1 MNDTLTW
8 KIIDAFFKDNP
19 KYMVSHHIDSF
30 NSFFNEG
37 IKQIIK
43 EKNPLYLD
51 FPDYDVKCELWI
63 GGEDSSKIY
72 YSKPAIYDADR
83 THFMFPNEARLRNM
97 TYGSTIHYDV
107 DVLIKNKDGVVI
119 SKNNIQKM
127 LLGRFPI
134 MLQSS
139 ACVLY
144 GLDKH
149 IRFQMGECRNDV
161 GGYFLINGNEKG
173 IICQEKFADNMIYV
187 RDSGNDIYSHSVEI
201 RSVSEDASKP
211 IRTISLKITSPT
223 SKQSNGY
230 ISAILPNVRLPIP
243 LFILMRALG
252 VESDKDIIKYCL
264 LDLESNSRFIELFRP
279 SIYDA
284 GTIFDQSTAIKYIGR
299 LTKGKTDH
307 HSMEILTNYLLPH
320 VGEMNFTNKAL
331 FIGFMVKS
339 LLDVFIGEQK
349 ATDRDSFTFKRIELS
364 GTLLYDLFRECYFKH
379 QHEIVKSFD
388 NVYYYASKNGD
399 NYNDNPEDIILNN
412 TNLFTDFKNKKEAIE
427 TRFLKAFKGDWGT
440 TSHTKRIG
448 IVQDIPRLSFNSF
461 ISFLRKINLPLDAS
475 AKIVKPRLA
484 HTTHW
489 GIIDPV
495 DTPDGGHC
503 GLHKS
508 LAIIAGVT
516 IGYSPVALIEWL
528 KINTDMKTLPECSI
542 YIISKLIKLFINGNW
557 IGMISN
563 PNKTVDLFKL
573 HRRHALIPQHT
584 SIRWD
589 IPNNTIFIYTDSG
602 RLYRPI
608 FYVNNGIP
616 SYSNITE
623 ETELSWHNLVCGY
636 EKMLDKDFSIKNHKI
651 YSPNDLYGKTE
662 LTQYGGASIDLADT
676 SEFDGALIAMNYSNI
691 TVPEFRH
698 THVEIHPSL
707 VMGVIGSQ
715 LIFPEHNQCVRDV
728 FGCGQT
734 KQTVSLY
741 HTNYNVR
748 VDKTG
753 IILNNGQVPVVKTRY
768 LNYINNE
775 EHPCG
780 ENAIVAI
787 MSLNGYNVEDS
798 ILFNESSIQRGMF
811 RTTYFSV
818 YEGEEESS
826 EVNKSNDTI
835 FSDMKNNAT
844 KLKPGNNYSKLN
856 QYGLIDENQTVDE
869 DTILIGMLNKELES
883 EKYNDVSIGP
893 KKGQVGVVD
902 KSYMTDG
909 KDGFRIAKVKI
920 RSERSPNI
928 GDKFASRHGQKGTV
942 GLIIPERDM
951 PFTSSGLK
959 PDIIIN
965 PHAIPSRMT
974 IGQLI
979 ESIVAKSCVS
989 LGYSGDGTAFVNK
1002 SNMVESFGKI
1012 LTTCGFHS
1020 SGNEILYNGQTGE
1033 QIESAIFIGP
1043 TYYMRLKH
1051 MVKDKINYRARGP
1064 MTMLTRQP
1072 VQGRAND
1079 GGLRI
1084 GEMERDGLVAHGVNA
1099 FIRESMLVRGDD
1111 YYIAICNKSGTIAIY
1126 NESCNMFLSPF
1137 MDGPIKFN
1145 GLNTDNLKLESMS
1158 TFGKTFS
1165 IIRIPYAFKLFMQE
1179 LITMNVQMRIITEDN
1194 VDQLTNVMFAGSEA
1208 TFRPDLNNGN
1218 DLNTESTSHFSITK
1232 YDNSIKP
1239 AITEPYIEF
1248 ESYIIN
1254 VHSKHKITSRLDKV
1268 IISVSDLIRITQ
1280 PLTIIVTSN
1289 EDRWIKSKE
1298 SVKTSFE
1305 KKEYGTID
1313 MFDDF
1318 PSKLQNMGLVGAS
1331 RETVVI
1337 YEIINQMNMFQYKLI
1352 NFLKINA
1359 MCSKATSIAVSH
1371 LFEKYAENSSRIVSG
1386 RAQLSLNMIELITT
1400 PELSSVSFV
1409 SDVNA
1414 ILNQYPDKLH
1424 VYICDTTDYR
1434 DINTAS
1440 NKDKSLYVYYRL
1452 IFGLLTLQVGGTLI
1466 AKLDIFYTPFL
1477 RSLIALVSTQFDEA
1491 FLILPQSITPLEQC
1505 VYMHS
1510 RGYKGINPDFRDILL
1525 FNLEVY
1531 NKLNIIPE
1539 LNGSLINPDKLLLID
1554 EILYEILKKCIHVY
1568 VKTDNMLSL
1577 LDKQTPDEKLNMK
1590 NKTQKEWLI
1599 RNGVGVE
1606 RVKQSH
1612 AESIRMMAADAAAQ
1626 NTITEEM
1633 EREQSR
1639 QFARQMKA
1647 SRDME
1652 AVSYGVLQPNNVV
1665 QPPKPS
1671 ILFDVESPL
1680 TDESNEE
1687 PLVKKVSI

>member
-8 KIIDAFFKDNP
+8 KIIDVFFKDNP

-51 FPDYDVKCELWI
+51 FSDYNVKCEIWI
-63 GGEDSSKIY
+63 GGIDSSKIF
-72 YSKPAIYDADR
+72 YSKPAIYDSDR

-107 DVLIKNKDGVVI
+107 DLLIKTIEGELI
-119 SKNNIQKM
+119 SKHSIPKI

-144 GLDKH
+144 GLNKH
-149 IRFQMGECRNDV
+149 IRFQMGECRNDM
-161 GGYFLINGNEKG
+161 GGYFIIDGSEKG

-230 ISAILPNVRLPIP
+230 ISAIIPNVRLPIP

-264 LDLESNSRFIELFRP
+264 LDLDTNSRFIELFRP
-279 SIYDA
+279 SIHDA

-307 HSMEILTNYLLPH
+307 HSIEILTNYLLPH

-364 GTLLYDLFRECYFKH
+364 GILLYDLFRECYFKH
-379 QHEIVKSFD
+379 QHEIVKGFD
-388 NVYYYASKNGD
+388 NVYYYAHKNGEKYTD
-399 NYNDNPEDIILNN
+399 NAENIIFNN
-412 TNLFTDFKNKKEAIE
+412 LKLFTEFKNKKELIE
-427 TRFLKAFKGDWGT
+427 NRFLKAFKGDWGT

-448 IVQDIPRLSFNSF
+448 VVQDIPRLSFNSF
-461 ISFLRKINLPLDAS
+461 ISFLRKINLPFDS
-475 AKIVKPRLA
+475 SSKIIKPRLA

-489 GIIDPV
+489 GVIDPV

-508 LAIIAGVT
+508 LAIIAGIT
-516 IGYSPVALIEWL
+516 TGFSPLAIIEWL
-528 KINTDMKTLPECSI
+528 RLNTELKTLPECSI
-542 YIISKLIKLFINGNW
+542 YIISKSIKLFVNGNW

-563 PNKTVDLFKL
+563 PNKLVNLFKF
-573 HRRHALIPQHT
+573 HRRHSLIPQHT

-589 IPNNTIFIYTDSG
+589 IPKNIIFIYTDSG

-608 FYVNNGIP
+608 FYVHNGIP
-616 SYSNITE
+616 SYSNIDE
-623 ETELSWHNLVCGY
+623 ETTLSWHSLVCGN
-636 EKMLDKDFSIKNHKI
+636 EKMIDKEFSITNHKI
-651 YSPNDLYGKTE
+651 YSPNALYGKTE
-662 LTQYGGASIDLADT
+662 LTQYKCSNIDLVDT
-676 SEFDGALIAMNYSNI
+676 SEFDGALIAMDYSQI
-691 TVPEFRH
+691 TVPELKY
-698 THVEIHPSL
+698 THIEIHPSL

-734 KQTVSLY
+734 KQTASLY

-775 EHPCG
+775 EHSCG

-798 ILFNESSIQRGMF
+798 ILFNEASIQRGMF

-826 EVNKSNDTI
+826 EVNKSNDTV
-835 FSDMKNNAT
+835 FSDMKNNKIT
-844 KLKPGNNYSKLN
+844 KFKPGNNYSKLN
-856 QYGLIDENQTVDE
+856 QFGLIDENQTVDE
-869 DTILIGMLNKELES
+869 NTILIGMINKDLDTD
-883 EKYNDVSIGP
+883 KYNDVSICP

-920 RSERSPNI
+920 RSERSPDI

-951 PFTSSGLK
+951 PFTSSGIK
-959 PDIIIN
+959 PDLIIN

-979 ESIVAKSCVS
+979 ETIVAKSCVS

-1002 SNMVESFGKI
+1002 SNIVNSFGKI

-1084 GEMERDGLVAHGVNA
+1084 GEMERDGLIAHGVNA

-1145 GLNTDNLKLESMS
+1145 GMTVDNLKLESMS

-1179 LITMNVQMRIITEDN
+1179 LTTMNVQMRIITEDN
-1194 VDQLTNVMFAGSEA
+1194 VDQLTNVLFAGAEA
-1208 TFRPDLNNGN
+1208 TFRPNLNNEIIDN
-1218 DLNTESTSHFSITK
+1218 EQTSHFSIKK
-1232 YDNSIKP
+1232 YDNPSKSI
-1239 AITEPYIEF
+1239 ITAEPDILDFEPYV
-1248 ESYIIN
+1248 IN
-1254 VHSKHKITSRLDKV
+1254 VYAKNKVTNKLDKLL
-1268 IISVSDLIRITQ
+1268 INVSDLIRIK
-1280 PLTIIVTSN
+1280 PVTILLTSN
-1289 EDRWIKSKE
+1289 EGRWSIIKD
-1298 SVKTSFE
+1298 SVNKLFE
-1305 KKEYGTID
+1305 NID
-1313 MFDDF
+1313 KVIINADIDVFSDINI
-1318 PSKLQNMGLVGAS
+1318 KLQNMGFVEAS
-1331 RETVVI
+1331 RETVI
-1337 YEIINQMNMFQYKLI
+1337 LYEIIGRMKMFQYKLI
-1352 NFLKINA
+1352 NFPKINA
-1359 MCSKATSIAVSH
+1359 MCSKAASIAVTQHFNQSVH
-1371 LFEKYAENSSRIVSG
+1371 NASRIATS
-1386 RAQLSLNMIELITT
+1386 RAQRGLNIVELNVS
-1400 PELSSVSFV
+1400 PELSSEAFV
-1409 SDVNA
+1409 LDVNG
-1414 ILNQYPDKLH
+1414 ILGKYPDKLH
-1424 VYICDTTDYR
+1424 VYICDTTDYK
-1434 DINTAS
+1434 DINGNT
-1440 NKDKSLYVYYRL
+1440 SLYEYYRL
-1452 IFGLLTLQVGGTLI
+1452 IYGLLTLQVGGTMI
-1466 AKLDIFYTPFL
+1466 AKLNIFYTPFL
-1477 RSLIALVSTQFDEA
+1477 RSLIALISTQFDNT
-1491 FLILPQSITPLEQC
+1491 FLVIPHSIVPLEQC
-1505 VYMHS
+1505 VYMHAQ
-1510 RGYKGINPDFRDILL
+1510 GYKGINSDFRDILVY
-1525 FNLEVY
+1525 NLEVY
-1531 NKLNIIPE
+1531 IKLKINPE
-1539 LNGSLINPDKLLLID
+1539 LNGSLINTDKLILID
-1554 EILYEILKKCIHVY
+1554 DRLYEILKKYIHVY
-1568 VKTDNMLSL
+1568 VKTITRLSL
-1577 LDKQTPDEKLNMK
+1577 LDKQTSDEKLGIK
-1590 NKTQKEWLI
+1590 NKTQSEWMTH
-1599 RNGVGVE
+1599 NGIGVVSIN
-1606 RVKQSH
+1606 RSH
-1612 AESIRMMAADAAAQ
+1612 ADALHLTTADVS
-1626 NTITEEM
+1626 TDIEDTEEL

-1639 QFARQMKA
+1639 LFAMQM
-1647 SRDME
+1647 RDLRKSE
-1652 AVSYGVLQPNNVV
+1652 HIAPSSDLQNANS
-1665 QPPKPS
+1665 S
-1671 ILFDVESPL
+1671 ILFNVETQSEDQ
-1680 TDESNEE
+1680 TDEPNNEN
-1687 PLVKKVSI
+1687 LVKKVVI

>member
-8 KIIDAFFKDNP
+8 KIIDTFFKDNP

-51 FPDYDVKCELWI
+51 FLNNNVKCELWI

-97 TYGSTIHYDV
+97 TYGATIHYDV
-107 DVLIKNKDGVVI
+107 DVLIKTPEGGII
-119 SKNNIQKM
+119 SKHSVLNI

-149 IRFQMGECRNDV
+149 IRFQMGECRNDE
-161 GGYFLINGNEKG
+161 GGYFLIDGKEKG

-187 RDSGNDIYSHSVEI
+187 RDSVNDVYSHSVEI
-201 RSVSEDASKP
+201 RSVSEDTSKP
-211 IRTISLKITSPT
+211 IRTISLKIAAPT

-230 ISAILPNVRLPIP
+230 ISAIIPNVRLPIP

-264 LDLESNSRFIELFRP
+264 LDLDTNYRFIELFRP

-307 HSMEILTNYLLPH
+307 HSIEILTNYLLPH
-320 VGEMNFTNKAL
+320 VGEMNFNNKAL

-339 LLDVFIGEQK
+339 LLDVYIGEQK

-379 QHEIVKSFD
+379 QYEIIKGFD
-388 NVYYYASKNGD
+388 QEYYYACKNGEKYTE
-399 NYNDNPEDIILNN
+399 NIEGIILNN
-412 TNLFTDFKNKKEAIE
+412 TKLFTDFKNKKELLE
-427 TRFLKAFKGDWGT
+427 NRFLKAFKGDWGT

-461 ISFLRKINLPLDAS
+461 ISFLRKINLSMDAS

-495 DTPDGGHC
+495 DTPDGGHV
-503 GLHKS
+503 GLHKT
-508 LAIIAGVT
+508 LAIVAGIT
-516 IGYSPVALIEWL
+516 IGFSPAILIEWL
-528 KINTDMKTLPECSI
+528 KINTDLQTLPECSV
-542 YIISKLIKLFINGNW
+542 YTISKLIKLFVNGNW
-557 IGMISN
+557 IGVISN
-563 PNKTVDLFKL
+563 PKNLVDKLKL
-573 HRRHALIPQHT
+573 HRRNALIPHHT

-589 IPNNTIFIYTDSG
+589 IPNNIVFIYTDSG

-608 FYVNNGIP
+608 FYVNSGLP
-616 SYSNITE
+616 SYSNIE
-623 ETELSWHNLVCGY
+623 DESILSWHNLICGY
-636 EKMLDKDFSIKNHKI
+636 ETMLDKDFSIKNHKI
-651 YSPNDLYGKTE
+651 YTPEALYGKTDV
-662 LTQYGGASIDLADT
+662 TQYRGSSIDLVDT
-676 SEFDGALIAMNYSNI
+676 SEFDGALIAMEYSQI
-691 TVPEFRH
+691 IVPELKY

-707 VMGVIGSQ
+707 VMGVLGSQ

-753 IILNNGQVPVVKTRY
+753 IILNNGQVPIVKTRY

-780 ENAIVAI
+780 ENAVVAI
-787 MSLNGYNVEDS
+787 MSLNGYNLEDS
-798 ILFNESSIQRGMF
+798 ILFNEASLQRGMF

-826 EVNKSNDTI
+826 VINGSNDAV
-835 FSDMKNNAT
+835 FSDMKNNNIT
-844 KLKPGNNYSKLN
+844 KLKPGQNYSKLN

-869 DTILIGMLNKELES
+869 NTILIGMINKDLVTPD
-883 EKYNDVSIGP
+883 KYNDVSIGP

-909 KDGFRIAKVKI
+909 GEGFRIAKVKI

-951 PFTSSGLK
+951 PFTSAGIK

-979 ESIVAKSCVS
+979 ETIVAKSCVS

-1002 SNMVESFGKI
+1002 SNIVDSFGKI

-1033 QIESAIFIGP
+1033 QIESAVFIGP

-1145 GLNTDNLKLESMS
+1145 GLTVDDLKLESMS

-1165 IIRIPYAFKLFMQE
+1165 IIRIPYAFKLFMHE
-1179 LITMNVQMRIITEDN
+1179 LTTMNVQMRIITEDN
-1194 VDQLTNVMFAGSEA
+1194 VDQLTNVLFAGSEA
-1208 TFRPDLNNGN
+1208 TFRPDLNNSKTGVN
-1218 DLNTESTSHFSITK
+1218 ESTSHFSIKK
-1232 YDNSIKP
+1232 YDNPIKP
-1239 AITEPYIEF
+1239 IITEPDVVEF
-1248 ESYIIN
+1248 EPYIIN
-1254 VHSKHKITSRLDKV
+1254 VYAKNKVTNKLDKLL
-1268 IISVSDLIRITQ
+1268 INVSDLIRIKQ
-1280 PLTIIVTSN
+1280 PLTIILTSN
-1289 EDRWIKSKE
+1289 EDRWSKIKE
-1298 SVKTSFE
+1298 TVKIFFE
-1305 KKEYGTID
+1305 KID
-1313 MFDDF
+1313 KIPNIVDVDIFNDINI
-1318 PSKLQNMGLVGAS
+1318 KLQKVGLIGAS
-1331 RETVVI
+1331 RETVI
-1337 YEIINQMNMFQYKLI
+1337 MYEIIGQMKMFQYKLI
-1352 NFLKINA
+1352 NFRKINA
-1359 MCSKATSIAVSH
+1359 MCSKATSIALTRH
-1371 LFEKYAENSSRIVSG
+1371 FDKFAENAVRIATSRATLDLNIVE
-1386 RAQLSLNMIELITT
+1386 LNAS
-1400 PELSSVSFV
+1400 PELSAIAFASE
-1409 SDVNA
+1409 VNS
-1414 ILNQYPDKLH
+1414 ILTQYPDKLH
-1424 VYICDTTDYR
+1424 VYICDTTDY
-1434 DINTAS
+1434 IAN
-1440 NKDKSLYVYYRL
+1440 NNNSLYEYYRL
-1452 IFGLLTLQVGGTLI
+1452 IFGLSTLQVGGTMI
-1466 AKLDIFYTPFL
+1466 AKLNIFYTPFL
-1477 RSLIALVSTQFDEA
+1477 RSLIALISTQFDNT
-1491 FLILPQSITPLEQC
+1491 FLVIPQSIVPLEQC
-1505 VYMHS
+1505 VYMHAQ
-1510 RGYKGINPDFRDILL
+1510 GYKGINSDFRDILVY
-1525 FNLEVY
+1525 NLEVY
-1531 NKLNIIPE
+1531 IKLKINPE
-1539 LNGSLINPDKLLLID
+1539 SNGSLINPDKLLLMD
-1554 EILYEILKKCIHVY
+1554 DRLYEIFNKYLHVY
-1568 VKTDNMLSL
+1568 VKTINRISL
-1577 LDKQTPDEKLNMK
+1577 MDKQTSDEKISLK
-1590 NKTQKEWLI
+1590 NKTQSEWLTHNVI
-1599 RNGVGVE
+1599 PEV
-1606 RVKQSH
+1606 
-1612 AESIRMMAADAAAQ
+1612 ESI
-1626 NTITEEM
+1626 NTLDE
-1633 EREQSR
+1633 
-1639 QFARQMKA
+1639 
-1647 SRDME
+1647 
-1652 AVSYGVLQPNNVV
+1652 VSINNVV
-1665 QPPKPS
+1665 INNDTPS
-1671 ILFDVESPL
+1671 ILFDVESQAI
-1680 TDESNEE
+1680 DEQNE
-1687 PLVKKVSI
+1687 PSLVKKVVI

>member
-8 KIIDAFFKDNP
+8 KIIDTFFRDNP
-19 KYMVSHHIDSF
+19 TYMVAHHIDSF
-30 NSFFNEG
+30 NSFFDEG
-37 IKQIIK
+37 IKHIIK
-43 EKNPLYLD
+43 EKNPIYLEFSAD
-51 FPDYDVKCELWI
+51 NVNCELWI
-63 GGEDSSKIY
+63 GGEDGSKLY
-72 YSKPAIYDADR
+72 YSKPAIYDSDR

-107 DVLIKNKDGVVI
+107 DVLIKNNDGVVT
-119 SKNNIQKM
+119 SKHSIQKV

-149 IRFQMGECRNDV
+149 IRFQMGECRNDS
-161 GGYFLINGNEKG
+161 GGYFLIDGKEKG

-187 RDSGNDIYSHSVEI
+187 RDSGNDTYSHSVEI

-211 IRTISLKITSPT
+211 VRTISLKITSPT

-230 ISAILPNVRLPIP
+230 ISAIIPNVRLPVP

-264 LDLESNSRFIELFRP
+264 LDLDSNSRFIELFRA

-284 GTIFDQSTAIKYIGR
+284 GTVFDQSTAIKYIGR

-339 LLDVFIGEQK
+339 LLNVYIGEQK
-349 ATDRDSFTFKRIELS
+349 ATDRDSFIFKRIELS

-379 QHEIVKSFD
+379 QHEIFKKFD
-388 NVYYYASKNGD
+388 QEYYYNGEKYTG
-399 NYNDNPEDIILNN
+399 NTENVILNN
-412 TNLFTDFKNKKEAIE
+412 TQFFKE
-427 TRFLKAFKGDWGT
+427 TFLETGFLKAFKGNWGT

-461 ISFLRKINLPLDAS
+461 ISFLRKINLSMDAS

-495 DTPDGGHC
+495 DTPDGGHV
-503 GLHKS
+503 GLHKT
-508 LAIIAGVT
+508 LAIAAGIT
-516 IGYSPVALIEWL
+516 IGFSPVKLIEWL
-528 KINTDMKTLPECSI
+528 KINTDLQTLPECSLN
-542 YIISKLIKLFINGNW
+542 IISKLIKLFVNGNW

-563 PNKTVDLFKL
+563 PKNLVDKLRL

-584 SIRWD
+584 SVRWD
-589 IPNNTIFIYTDSG
+589 IHNNIVFIYTDAG

-608 FYVNNGIP
+608 FYVNSGLP
-616 SYSNITE
+616 SYSNIE
-623 ETELSWHNLVCGY
+623 DETRLSWHNLICGY
-636 EKMLDKDFSIKNHKI
+636 ETMLDKDFNIKNHNI
-651 YSPNDLYGKTE
+651 YTPEALYGKNDV
-662 LTQYGGASIDLADT
+662 TQYRASSIDLVDT
-676 SEFDGALIAMNYSNI
+676 SEFDGSLIAMDYSQVI
-691 TVPEFRH
+691 IPEFKY

-707 VMGVIGSQ
+707 VMGVLGNQ

-728 FGCGQT
+728 FGCGQA

-753 IILNNGQVPVVKTRY
+753 IILNNGQVPIVKTRY

-798 ILFNESSIQRGMF
+798 ILFNEASVQRGMF

-826 EVNKSNDTI
+826 VINGSNDAV
-835 FSDMKNNAT
+835 FSDMKNNKIT
-844 KLKPGNNYSKLN
+844 KLKPGQNYSKLN

-869 DTILIGMLNKELES
+869 NTILIGMINKDLVTPD
-883 EKYNDVSIGP
+883 KYNDVSIGP

-902 KSYMTDG
+902 KSYMTDAVE
-909 KDGFRIAKVKI
+909 GFRIAKVKI

-951 PFTSSGLK
+951 PFTSDGIK

-979 ESIVAKSCVS
+979 ETIVAKSCVS

-1002 SNMVESFGKI
+1002 SNMVDSFGKI

-1111 YYIAICNKSGTIAIY
+1111 YYIAICNKSGTMAIY

-1137 MDGPIKFN
+1137 IDGPIKFN
-1145 GLNTDNLKLESMS
+1145 GMTVDNLKLESMS

-1179 LITMNVQMRIITEDN
+1179 LTTMNVQMRIITEDN
-1194 VDQLTNVMFAGSEA
+1194 VDQLTNILFAGSEA
-1208 TFRPDLNNGN
+1208 TFRTTSTENIDTTNYN
-1218 DLNTESTSHFSITK
+1218 DSESNHHFSITK
-1232 YDNSIKP
+1232 YDKSNIPKFQ
-1239 AITEPYIEF
+1239 EPIILEF
-1248 ESYIIN
+1248 EPYIIN
-1254 VHSKHKITSRLDKV
+1254 VFSTNKVTHKFDKLLV
-1268 IISVSDLIRITQ
+1268 NVSDLIRIKQ
-1280 PLTIIVTSN
+1280 PLTSINTSN
-1289 EDRWIKSKE
+1289 EARWNEINE
-1298 SVKTSFE
+1298 SVKTLFE
-1305 KKEYGTID
+1305 KIDKVPKPELDRLMNDID
-1313 MFDDF
+1313 MFNDINI
-1318 PSKLQNMGLVGAS
+1318 KLQRVGLLGAS
-1331 RETVVI
+1331 RETVII
-1337 YEIINQMNMFQYKLI
+1337 YEIIGQMNMYKYKLI
-1352 NFLKINA
+1352 NFRKINA
-1359 MCSKATSIAVSH
+1359 MCSKSTSIAVTRH
-1371 LFEKYAENSSRIVSG
+1371 FDKFAENTVRTATSRATLDLNIVE
-1386 RAQLSLNMIELITT
+1386 LNVT
-1400 PELSSVSFV
+1400 PELSSVAFATE
-1409 SDVNA
+1409 VNS
-1414 ILNQYPDKLH
+1414 ILTQYPDKLH
-1424 VYICDTTDYR
+1424 VYICDTTDY
-1434 DINTAS
+1434 IAN
-1440 NKDKSLYVYYRL
+1440 NNNNSLYAYYRL
-1452 IFGLLTLQVGGTLI
+1452 IFGLSTLQVGGTMI
-1466 AKLDIFYTPFL
+1466 AKLNIFYTPFM
-1477 RSLIALVSTQFDEA
+1477 RSLIALISSQFDET
-1491 FLILPQSITPLEQC
+1491 FLVIPQSIIPLEKC
-1505 VYMHS
+1505 VYMYA
-1510 RGYKGINPDFRDILL
+1510 RGYKGINSDFRDILI

-1531 NKLNIIPE
+1531 IKLKINPE

-1554 EILYEILKKCIHVY
+1554 DRLYEILKKYIHFY
-1568 VKTDNMLSL
+1568 VKTINRISL
-1577 LDKQTPDEKLNMK
+1577 TDKQNPDDKSRLK
-1590 NKTQKEWLI
+1590 NKTQSDWLTH
-1599 RNGVGVE
+1599 NGIEMIPFNTIPEV
-1606 RVKQSH
+1606 
-1612 AESIRMMAADAAAQ
+1612 ESINNIDGVSIDDA
-1626 NTITEEM
+1626 II
-1633 EREQSR
+1633 
-1639 QFARQMKA
+1639 
-1647 SRDME
+1647 
-1652 AVSYGVLQPNNVV
+1652 NND
-1665 QPPKPS
+1665 KPS
-1671 ILFDVESPL
+1671 ILFDVESQSVAGPTEQL
-1680 TDESNEE
+1680 SI
-1687 PLVKKVSI
+1687 KKVVI

>member
-51 FPDYDVKCELWI
+51 FSDYDVKCELWI
-63 GGEDSSKIY
+63 GGEDGSKLY
-72 YSKPAIYDADR
+72 YSKPAIYDSDR

-97 TYGSTIHYDV
+97 TYGATIHYDV
-107 DVLIKNKDGVVI
+107 DVLIKNKDGVLI
-119 SKNNIQKM
+119 SKKNIQKM

-173 IICQEKFADNMIYV
+173 IISQEKFADNMIYI

-223 SKQSNGY
+223 TKQSNGY

-279 SIYDA
+279 SIHDA

-307 HSMEILTNYLLPH
+307 HGMEILTNYLLPH
-320 VGEMNFTNKAL
+320 VGEMNFTDKAL

-379 QHEIVKSFD
+379 QHEIVKAFD

-399 NYNDNPEDIILNN
+399 NYKDNAEDIILNN
-412 TNLFTDFKNKKEAIE
+412 TNLFSEFKNKKELIE

-461 ISFLRKINLPLDAS
+461 ISFLRKINLPFDS
-475 AKIVKPRLA
+475 SSKIVKPRLA

-489 GIIDPV
+489 GVIDPV

-516 IGYSPVALIEWL
+516 VGYSPVALIEWL
-528 KINTDMKTLPECSI
+528 KTNTDLKTLPECSI
-542 YIISKLIKLFINGNW
+542 YIISKLIKLFVNGNW

-589 IPNNTIFIYTDSG
+589 IPNNIVFIYTDSG

-616 SYSNITE
+616 SYSNINE
-623 ETELSWHNLVCGY
+623 ESDLSWHNLVCGY
-636 EKMLDKDFSIKNHKI
+636 EKMIDTDFNVKNHKI
-651 YSPNDLYGKTE
+651 YSPTALYGKTE
-662 LTQYGGASIDLADT
+662 LTQYSSANIDLVDT
-676 SEFDGALIAMNYSNI
+676 SEFDGALIAMEYSQVTI
-691 TVPEFRH
+691 PEFKH
-698 THVEIHPSL
+698 THIEIHPSL
-707 VMGVIGSQ
+707 VLGVIGNQ

-798 ILFNESSIQRGMF
+798 ILFNEASIQRGMF

-826 EVNKSNDTI
+826 EVNKSNDTV
-835 FSDMKNNAT
+835 FSDMKNNNTT

-869 DTILIGMLNKELES
+869 NTILIGMVNKDLET

-920 RSERSPNI
+920 RSERLPNI

-951 PFTSSGLK
+951 PFTSSGMK

-979 ESIVAKSCVS
+979 ETIVAKSCVS

-1012 LTTCGFHS
+1012 LVTCGFNS

-1033 QIESAIFIGP
+1033 QIESSIFIGP

-1051 MVKDKINYRARGP
+1051 MVKDKVNYRARGP

-1084 GEMERDGLVAHGVNA
+1084 GEMERDGLISHGVNA

-1111 YYIAICNKSGTIAIY
+1111 YYLAICNKSGTIAIY

-1145 GLNTDNLKLESMS
+1145 GLIVDNLKLESMS

-1165 IIRIPYAFKLFMQE
+1165 IIRIPYAFKLFMHE
-1179 LITMNVQMRIITEDN
+1179 LTTMNVQMRIITEDN

-1208 TFRPDLNNGN
+1208 TFRPDLNSN
-1218 DLNTESTSHFSITK
+1218 DATHEATPHFSIKK

-1239 AITEPYIEF
+1239 IIAEPYILDF
-1248 ESYIIN
+1248 ESHIIN
-1254 VHSKHKITSRLDKV
+1254 VHSKNKVTNRLDKV
-1268 IISVSDLIRITQ
+1268 IINVSDLIRIKQ
-1280 PLTIIVTSN
+1280 PLTIILSSN
-1289 EDRWIKSKE
+1289 EERWGKINE
-1298 SVKTSFE
+1298 SVKTLFE
-1305 KKEYGTID
+1305 KMDKGINNGDID

-1318 PSKLQNMGLVGAS
+1318 HIKIQNMGLVGAS
-1331 RETVVI
+1331 RETVII
-1337 YEIINQMNMFQYKLI
+1337 YEIIGQMNMFQYKLI
-1352 NFLKINA
+1352 NFPKINA
-1359 MCSKATSIAVSH
+1359 MCSKATSIALTYH
-1371 LFEKYAENSSRIVSG
+1371 FNKFTDNAARIASSRAQRGLNIVE
-1386 RAQLSLNMIELITT
+1386 LNAS
-1400 PELSSVSFV
+1400 PVLSSESFV
-1409 SDVNA
+1409 RDVNT
-1414 ILNQYPDKLH
+1414 ILSRYPDKLH
-1424 VYICDTTDYR
+1424 VYICDTTDNG
-1434 DINTAS
+1434 I
-1440 NKDKSLYVYYRL
+1440 NKDVKDKSSSLYVYYRL
-1452 IFGLLTLQVGGTLI
+1452 IFGLLTLQIGGTMI
-1466 AKLDIFYTPFL
+1466 AKLNIFYTPFL

-1491 FLILPQSITPLEQC
+1491 FLVIPQSIAPLEQC

-1510 RGYKGINPDFRDILL
+1510 RGYRGINPDFRDMLL

-1531 NKLNIIPE
+1531 NKLDIIPE

-1554 EILYEILKKCIHVY
+1554 DILYEILKKCIHVY
-1568 VKTDNMLSL
+1568 VKTVNILSM
-1577 LDKQTPDEKLNMK
+1577 LDKQTPDEKLNIK
-1590 NKTQKEWLI
+1590 NKTQSEWLI
-1599 RNGVGVE
+1599 RNGVGV
-1606 RVKQSH
+1606 RVDQSH
-1612 AESIRMMAADAAAQ
+1612 AETIQTAETNAAAQ
-1626 NTITEEM
+1626 LAIPEEM

-1639 QFARQMKA
+1639 QFARQMDASHMKA
-1647 SRDME
+1647 
-1652 AVSYGVLQPNNVV
+1652 ASYNVG
-1665 QPPKPS
+1665 QNSKPS
-1671 ILFDVESPL
+1671 ILFDVESPVI
-1680 TDESNEE
+1680 DELNEE
-1687 PLVKKVSI
+1687 PDLVKKVTI

>member
-8 KIIDAFFKDNP
+8 KIIDTFFKDNP
-19 KYMVSHHIDSF
+19 KYMVAHHIDSF
-30 NSFFNEG
+30 NHFFDEG

-43 EKNPLYLD
+43 EKNPIYLD
-51 FPDYDVKCELWI
+51 FSNDNVNCELWI
-63 GGEDSSKIY
+63 GGEDGSKLY
-72 YSKPAIYDADR
+72 YSKPSIYDDDR

-107 DVLIKNKDGVVI
+107 DILLKNTEGIVV
-119 SKNNIQKM
+119 SKHSVQKV

-161 GGYFLINGNEKG
+161 GGYFLIDGKEKG

-187 RDSGNDIYSHSVEI
+187 RDSGNDVYSHSVEI

-211 IRTISLKITSPT
+211 VRTISFKIASPT

-230 ISAILPNVRLPIP
+230 ISAIIPNVRLPIP

-264 LDLESNSRFIELFRP
+264 LDLDANSRFIELFRP
-279 SIYDA
+279 SVYDS
-284 GTIFDQSTAIKYIGR
+284 GTVFDQSTAIKYIGR

-307 HSMEILTNYLLPH
+307 HSIEILTNYLLPH
-320 VGEMNFTNKAL
+320 IGEMNFNNKAL

-339 LLDVFIGEQK
+339 LLDVYIGEQK

-379 QHEIVKSFD
+379 QHEIFKKFD
-388 NVYYYASKNGD
+388 QEYYYNGEKYKG
-399 NYNDNPEDIILNN
+399 NTEDVILNN
-412 TNLFTDFKNKKEAIE
+412 TRFFKESFLE
-427 TRFLKAFKGDWGT
+427 TGFLKAFKGNWGT

-495 DTPDGGHC
+495 DTPDGGHV
-503 GLHKS
+503 GLHKT
-508 LAIIAGVT
+508 LAIVAGIT
-516 IGYSPVALIEWL
+516 IGFSPIKLIEWL
-528 KINTDMKTLPECSI
+528 KINTDLQILPECSVDT
-542 YIISKLIKLFINGNW
+542 ISKLIKLFVNGNW
-557 IGMISN
+557 IGVISN
-563 PNKTVDLFKL
+563 PKNLVDKLKL
-573 HRRHALIPQHT
+573 HRRHALIPHHT
-584 SIRWD
+584 SVRWD
-589 IPNNTIFIYTDSG
+589 IPNNIMFIYTDSG

-608 FYVNNGIP
+608 FYVQDGRP
-616 SYSNITE
+616 SYSNIDDDSK
-623 ETELSWHNLVCGY
+623 LSWHNLTCGY
-636 EKMLDKDFSIKNHKI
+636 EEMLDKGFSIKNHKI
-651 YSPNDLYGKTE
+651 YTPEELYGKSE
-662 LTQYGGASIDLADT
+662 LTKYRGSSIDLVDT
-676 SEFDGALIAMNYSNI
+676 SEFDGALIAMEYSQI
-691 TVPEFRH
+691 IIPENKY

-707 VMGVIGSQ
+707 VMGVLGSQ

-728 FGCGQT
+728 FGCGQA

-753 IILNNGQVPVVKTRY
+753 IILNNGQLPIVKTRY

-780 ENAIVAI
+780 ENAVVAI

-798 ILFNESSIQRGMF
+798 ILFNEASIQRGMF

-826 EVNKSNDTI
+826 VVNKSNDTV
-835 FSDMKNNAT
+835 FSDMKNNKIT
-844 KLKPGNNYSKLN
+844 KLKPGHNYSKLN

-869 DTILIGMLNKELES
+869 NTILIGMLNKDLATPET
-883 EKYNDVSIGP
+883 YNDVSIGP

-902 KSYMTDG
+902 KSYMTDALEG
-909 KDGFRIAKVKI
+909 VRIAKVKI
-920 RSERSPNI
+920 RSERLPNI

-951 PFTSSGLK
+951 PFTSDGIK

-979 ESIVAKSCVS
+979 ETIVAKSCVS

-1002 SNMVESFGKI
+1002 SNMVDSFGKI

-1033 QIESAIFIGP
+1033 QMESAIFIGP

-1145 GLNTDNLKLESMS
+1145 GLTVDNLKLESMS

-1179 LITMNVQMRIITEDN
+1179 LTTMNVQMRIITEDN
-1194 VDQLTNVMFAGSEA
+1194 VDQLTNVLFAGSEA
-1208 TFRPDLNNGN
+1208 TLRTTSKTHNNNNN
-1218 DLNTESTSHFSITK
+1218 DNESTPHFSIKK
-1232 YDNSIKP
+1232 YDSTTPKIS
-1239 AITEPYIEF
+1239 EPDISEF
-1248 ESYIIN
+1248 ESHILN
-1254 VHSKHKITSRLDKV
+1254 VYSKNKVTNKLDKLV
-1268 IISVSDLIRITQ
+1268 INISDLIRIKQ
-1280 PLTIIVTSN
+1280 PLTMVLSSD
-1289 EDRWIKSKE
+1289 EARWSKIKE
-1298 SVKTSFE
+1298 SVQKLFEQIDKTP
-1305 KKEYGTID
+1305 KHID
-1313 MFDDF
+1313 LDLFDDINM
-1318 PSKLQNMGLVGAS
+1318 KLQNSGLIGAS
-1331 RETVVI
+1331 RETVII
-1337 YEIINQMNMFQYKLI
+1337 YEIISQMNISQYKLFNYPVI
-1352 NFLKINA
+1352 NV
-1359 MCSKATSIAVSH
+1359 MCSSSASIAVLRQFSQTTD
-1371 LFEKYAENSSRIVSG
+1371 KIPNI
-1386 RAQLSLNMIELITT
+1386 IELNASPMI
-1400 PELSSVSFV
+1400 SSASFV
-1409 SDVNA
+1409 SDVNS
-1414 ILNQYPDKLH
+1414 ILMKYPDKIH
-1424 VYICDTTDYR
+1424 VYICNTTDYN
-1434 DINTAS
+1434 DIND
-1440 NKDKSLYVYYRL
+1440 NNNNSLYEYYRL
-1452 IFGLLTLQVGGTLI
+1452 IFGLLTLQVGGTII
-1466 AKLDIFYTPFL
+1466 AKLNLFYTPFL
-1477 RSLIALVSTQFDEA
+1477 RSLISLISTQFDET
-1491 FLILPQSITPLEQC
+1491 FLVIPQTIEPLEKC
-1505 VYMHS
+1505 VYMHA
-1510 RGYKGINPDFRDILL
+1510 RGYNGINSDFRDILIS
-1525 FNLEVY
+1525 NLDVY
-1531 NKLNIIPE
+1531 IKLKINPE
-1539 LNGSLINPDKLLLID
+1539 INGSLINPDKLTLID
-1554 EILYEILKKCIHVY
+1554 DRLYDIFKKYLHVY
-1568 VKTDNMLSL
+1568 VKTINRLSL
-1577 LDKQTPDEKLNMK
+1577 LDKQTSDEKMSIK
-1590 NKTQKEWLI
+1590 IKIQSDWLI
-1599 RNGVGVE
+1599 HNGVGREPLTSVLPE
-1606 RVKQSH
+1606 TENTINLNVLP
-1612 AESIRMMAADAAAQ
+1612 ITTTIQ
-1626 NTITEEM
+1626 NTET
-1633 EREQSR
+1633 
-1639 QFARQMKA
+1639 
-1647 SRDME
+1647 
-1652 AVSYGVLQPNNVV
+1652 
-1665 QPPKPS
+1665 PS
-1671 ILFDVESPL
+1671 LLFDVESHPI
-1680 TDESNEE
+1680 DEPIETT
-1687 PLVKKVSI
+1687 SIKNVVIQ